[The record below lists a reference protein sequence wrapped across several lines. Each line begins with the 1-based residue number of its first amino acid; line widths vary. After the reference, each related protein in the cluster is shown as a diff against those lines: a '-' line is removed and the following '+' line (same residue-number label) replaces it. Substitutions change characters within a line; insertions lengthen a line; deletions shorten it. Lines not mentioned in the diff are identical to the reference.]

1 MSAYNCNFDDIEEK
15 YIKYIKDIEP
25 YLVSFKYRS
34 RIFDDTDTDTDL
46 SEYIKNVCGIRFFDN
61 LPFVYRSPTD
71 EPYRHRIK
79 TKSDFQL
86 CELIQNCA
94 KINNSTDYNIIRKCV
109 YNASFLSCENKENI
123 YEMLKKR
130 KAIEEKAAEEKA
142 AAEKAAEEKAV
153 AEKAAEDTRLKNIII
168 IIFVVIIL
176 IIIGVF
182 IYIYFFSKKP
192 VIDNNY
198 FENDDDDDDED
209 D

>member
-1 MSAYNCNFDDIEEK
+1 MSAYNCNFDYIEE
-15 YIKYIKDIEP
+15 KYIKDIEP
-25 YLVSFKYRS
+25 YLVSFKYRFKKQ
-34 RIFDDTDTDTDL
+34 RLIFDDTNTDTDTDL
-46 SEYIKNVCGIRFFDN
+46 SEYIKNVCGIRYFDN

-71 EPYRHRIK
+71 EFYRDRIK

-94 KINNSTDYNIIRKCV
+94 KIINSNDYNIIRKCV
-109 YNASFLSCENKENI
+109 YDASFLSCENKEKI

-130 KAIEEKAAEEKA
+130 KAIEEKEA
-142 AAEKAAEEKAV
+142 

-198 FENDDDDDDED
+198 FENDDDED
-209 D
+209 DW